1 MNDGTNH
8 PVFPNPLGT
17 ETHDSNVESVPQSL
31 LDEKQ
36 FQNVLITRDGEPD
49 CIPLS
54 TNINLKCQK
63 RMLYFPMDFGELTI
77 DGLIDTGALSS
88 AIPEMDLRKFDFYLH
103 NLLSGKVRLRISK
116 YWSLMGNWKLLRVQ

>member
-17 ETHDSNVESVPQSL
+17 ETHDSKVEPTPQSL

-54 TNINLKCQK
+54 TNINLKCKK

-88 AIPEMDLRKFDFYLH
+88 AIPDIGPLENSTFISTIRYPRKSASEFP
-103 NLLSGKVRLRISK
+103 NNGR
-116 YWSLMGNWKLLRVQ
+116 

>member
-17 ETHDSNVESVPQSL
+17 ENSENKEETTPQSL

-36 FQNVLITRDGEPD
+36 FQNVLIPKEGEPD

-54 TNINLKCQK
+54 TNENLKCKK
-63 RMLYFPMDFGELTI
+63 RILYFSMDFGEVTI
-77 DGLIDTGALSS
+77 DGLKDTGALSK
-88 AIPEMDLRKFDFYLH
+88 AIPEMDLRKIR
-103 NLLSGKVRLRISK
+103 LLSPQSVVREGPPPNFQIMVANGQLAK
-116 YWSLMGNWKLLRVQ
+116 WA

>member
-17 ETHDSNVESVPQSL
+17 ETNEASTEPIPQSL

-36 FQNVLITRDGEPD
+36 FQNILITKEGEPD

-54 TNINLKCQK
+54 TSNQYQPQMQEANVV
-63 RMLYFPMDFGELTI
+63 FP
-77 DGLIDTGALSS
+77 DGLWGINHRR
-88 AIPEMDLRKFDFYLH
+88 P
-103 NLLSGKVRLRISK
+103 N
-116 YWSLMGNWKLLRVQ
+116 